1 MASGSWNNSGIRPG
15 HFCSWSK
22 IQLGWITPT
31 LLSVS
36 QTGINIARLSANAQA
51 YKITSGMASDEYL
64 LVENRQTSGN
74 DFDDSLP
81 GDGLLVYH
89 IDDNESNNHD
99 ETHYMVGVLQ
109 ADGLRDLENGINRGD
124 AGDPFPGST
133 NNRYL
138 GPDSNPD
145 TDSYYNGDTGIV
157 ISNISNSGDPMSF
170 NFGGQPFTIYNDG
183 AGTLSVNSIT
193 PESAADWISWGPQA
207 PFDVAPGEYQVVTV
221 SVDFNQ
227 APCGETTTRL
237 LVYSNDANESPY
249 PGGVYV
255 VVTRCAGDTN
265 NDGCYNKADY
275 TRVGGDL
282 NYANWLHTGGSLT
295 DPNFNIWEGNATV
308 GFLWDICC
316 DINKDG
322 VYNKDDYTRIGGDLN
337 YANWLH
343 TGGSLTDP
351 NFNIWPGN
359 PTVGFLWPCP

>member
-1 MASGSWNNSGIRPG
+1 LGLPDLYDTDGSSEGIGRWGVMASGSWNNSGIRPG

-31 LLSVS
+31 VLGTS

-81 GDGLLVYH
+81 GSGLLIYH
-89 IDDNESNNHD
+89 IDDNQTNNNN
-99 ETHYMVGVLQ
+99 ENQYWVGVLQ
-109 ADGLRDLENGINRGD
+109 ADGLWDLENNINRGD

-207 PFDVAPGEYQVVTV
+207 PFDVAPSEYQVVTV
-221 SVDFNQ
+221 LVDFNQ
-227 APCGETTTRL
+227 APCEETTTRL
-237 LVYSNDANESPY
+237 LVYSNDPNEDESPY

-255 VVTRCAGDTN
+255 VVTNSPCTCGDW
-265 NDGCYNKADY
+265 CYYEADFNQDCY
-275 TRVGGDL
+275 VNLQDFSIFA
-282 NYANWLHTGGSLT
+282 ANWLWCNCAPANNWCEGTDMDQNGCVTLVDLKIFVSQWLLCT
-295 DPNFNIWEGNATV
+295 DPQGAGCNN
-308 GFLWDICC
+308 L
-316 DINKDG
+316 
-322 VYNKDDYTRIGGDLN
+322 
-337 YANWLH
+337 
-343 TGGSLTDP
+343 
-351 NFNIWPGN
+351 
-359 PTVGFLWPCP
+359 CP